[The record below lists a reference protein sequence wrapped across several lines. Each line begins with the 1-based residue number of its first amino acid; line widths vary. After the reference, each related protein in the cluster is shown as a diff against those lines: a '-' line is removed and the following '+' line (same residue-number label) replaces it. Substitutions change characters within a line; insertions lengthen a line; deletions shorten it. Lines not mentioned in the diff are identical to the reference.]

1 MAGNAASAVGQA
13 DAPARAGERATL
25 LGFVTDAASE
35 ASIREGMIDIVP
47 SVQIRR
53 HSIRQATAMLRRM
66 PSPEVLIVDIT
77 GEDAP
82 LAALHDLSEVV
93 EPSTRVLVV
102 GDRADMNFYRSLT
115 RDLGVA
121 EYLYKPLAK
130 EMVARMFGPACAQR
144 PVSSGA
150 LQGGRILAV
159 SGACGGVGT
168 TTIASNLAWYL
179 GEELKRHTLLF
190 DADIYTGNAAMML
203 GGRTG
208 TGLRLALETPSRIDE
223 LFVERAAQPVTER
236 LSVLAGDEKVTET
249 VEVAEGAG
257 RALLNALRRR
267 YNFVVADIP
276 AAPLPLYRELMM
288 LAHQRVLVMDP
299 TLASMRNTLRLL
311 ALPNGPDQVRRAI
324 IVLNRLGQPG
334 GLTRPQVEEALEMS
348 VDLVVPYQP
357 RQVNNAAT
365 LGTPATTATGG
376 FRVGI
381 QHLAREVA
389 FVNEATQEPA
399 IVGETGGG
407 GPFGIGKLFSKFGGR
422 A

>member
-1 MAGNAASAVGQA
+1 MVQNALAQ
-13 DAPARAGERATL
+13 APAETGQKPADRSTVMA
-25 LGFVTDAASE
+25 FVTDADSE
-35 ASIREGMIDIVP
+35 MALREGMTELVP
-47 SVQIRR
+47 SMQIKR
-53 HSIRQATAMLRRM
+53 HSIRQATALLRKM
-66 PSPEVLIVDIT
+66 PSPEVLVVDIT

-130 EMVARMFGPACAQR
+130 EMVARMFGPACLQR

-150 LQGGRILAV
+150 LQGGRIVAV

-168 TTIASNLAWYL
+168 TTIAANLSWYL

-190 DADIYTGNAAMML
+190 DPDIYTGNAAMML

-236 LSVLAGDEKVTET
+236 LSVLAGDEKVSESADI
-249 VEVAEGAG
+249 AEGAG
-257 RALLNALRRR
+257 RALLVALRRR
-267 YNFVVADIP
+267 YNFVVADVP
-276 AAPLPLYRELMM
+276 SSPVPVYRELLM

-311 ALPNGPDQVRRAI
+311 ALPTGPDQVRRAV

-334 GLTRPQVEEALEMS
+334 GLTRQQIEEALEMP
-348 VDLVVPYQP
+348 VDLAIPYKPQ
-357 RQVNNAAT
+357 QVGQAAT
-365 LGTPATTATGG
+365 MGTPACVASGG
-376 FRVGI
+376 FRTGI
-381 QHLAREVA
+381 LALAREVA
-389 FVNEATQEPA
+389 FVSNNGASGKPGA
-399 IVGETGGG
+399 A
-407 GPFGIGKLFSKFGGR
+407 GPFGLGRFIERLSGR
-422 A
+422 AE

>member
-1 MAGNAASAVGQA
+1 MAQQTLAQNAADSGQK
-13 DAPARAGERATL
+13 PAAERAAVM
-25 LGFVTDAASE
+25 GFVTDADSE
-35 ASIREGMIDIVP
+35 NALREGMSEIVP
-47 SVQIRR
+47 GILIKRN
-53 HSIRQATAMLRRM
+53 SIRQATALLRKM
-66 PSPEVLIVDIT
+66 PSPEVLVVDIT

-93 EPSTRVLVV
+93 EPNTRVLVI

-130 EMVARMFGPACAQR
+130 EMVARMFGPACLQR
-144 PVSSGA
+144 PVASGA
-150 LQGGRILAV
+150 LQGGRIVAV

-168 TTIASNLAWYL
+168 TTIAANLAWYL

-190 DADIYTGNAAMML
+190 DPDIYTGNAAMML

-236 LSVLAGDEKVTET
+236 LSVLAGDEKVTEAA
-249 VEVAEGAG
+249 EIAEGAG
-257 RALLNALRRR
+257 RALLAALRRR
-267 YNFVVADIP
+267 YNFVVSDVP
-276 AAPLPLYRELMM
+276 SAPVPVYRELLM

-311 ALPNGPDQVRRAI
+311 ALPTGPDQVRRAV

-334 GLTRPQVEEALEMS
+334 GLTRPQIEEALEMS
-348 VDLVVPYQP
+348 IDVAIPYQP
-357 RQVNNAAT
+357 RQLGQAAT
-365 LGTPATTATGG
+365 MGTPACTVSGG
-376 FRVGI
+376 FRNGMLA
-381 QHLAREVA
+381 LAREVA
-389 FVNEATQEPA
+389 FVAEGGLVIKPEPTA
-399 IVGETGGG
+399 G
-407 GPFGIGKLFSKFGGR
+407 FGLGALIGKLTGR
-422 A
+422 SE

>member
-1 MAGNAASAVGQA
+1 MASNTMTTPQA
-13 DAPARAGERATL
+13 DSGHKTGDRAMV
-25 LGFVTDAASE
+25 LGFVTDADSE
-35 ASIREGMIDIVP
+35 NAIRDGMAELVP
-47 SVQIRR
+47 SIQIKRN
-53 HSIRQATAMLRRM
+53 SIRQATALLRKL

-130 EMVARMFGPACAQR
+130 EMVARMFGPACMQR
-144 PVSSGA
+144 PVTSGA
-150 LQGGRILAV
+150 LQGGRIVVV

-190 DADIYTGNAAMML
+190 DPDIYTGNAAMML

-223 LFVERAAQPVTER
+223 LFVERASQPISER

-249 VEVAEGAG
+249 ADIAEGAG
-257 RALLNALRRR
+257 RALLGALRRR
-267 YNFVVADIP
+267 YNFVVADVPSSPVPI
-276 AAPLPLYRELMM
+276 YRELLM

-299 TLASMRNTLRLL
+299 TLASMRNALRLL
-311 ALPNGPDQVRRAI
+311 ALPTGPDQVRRAI

-334 GLTRPQVEEALEMS
+334 SLTRPQIEEALEMT
-348 VDLVVPYQP
+348 VDLVIPYQP
-357 RQVNNAAT
+357 RQVGSAAT
-365 LGTPATTATGG
+365 LGTPASSVGGG
-376 FRVGI
+376 FRNGI
-381 QHLAREVA
+381 LALAREVA
-389 FVNEATQEPA
+389 FVSDGAPLLNGSGV
-399 IVGETGGG
+399 IDR
-407 GPFGIGKLFSKFGGR
+407 FRLGKLLAKISGR
-422 A
+422 GE

>member
-1 MAGNAASAVGQA
+1 MASTAASAVGQA

-35 ASIREGMIDIVP
+35 AAIRDGMSDIVP

-168 TTIASNLAWYL
+168 TTIAANLAWYL

-249 VEVAEGAG
+249 ADVAEGAG

-267 YNFVVADIP
+267 YNFVVADVP
-276 AAPLPLYRELMM
+276 SAPLPLYRELMM

-334 GLTRPQVEEALEMS
+334 GLTRPQVEEALEMT

-365 LGTPATTATGG
+365 LGTPATSTNGG

-389 FVNEATQEPA
+389 FVSEATQEPA
-399 IVGETGGG
+399 IIGEPAGK
-407 GPFGIGKLFSKFGGR
+407 GPFGLGKLFNKIGGR
-422 A
+422 T

>member
-1 MAGNAASAVGQA
+1 MAQNTLAQTAPETGQKPAA
-13 DAPARAGERATL
+13 ERAAVM
-25 LGFVTDAASE
+25 GFVTDADSE
-35 ASIREGMIDIVP
+35 MALREGMAELVP
-47 SVQIRR
+47 SMLIKRN
-53 HSIRQATAMLRRM
+53 SIRQATALLRKM
-66 PSPEVLIVDIT
+66 PSPEVLVVDIT

-93 EPSTRVLVV
+93 EPNTRVLVI

-130 EMVARMFGPACAQR
+130 EMVARMFGPACLQR
-144 PVSSGA
+144 PVASGA
-150 LQGGRILAV
+150 LQGGRIVAV

-168 TTIASNLAWYL
+168 TTIAANLAWYL

-190 DADIYTGNAAMML
+190 DPDIYTGNAAMLL

-236 LSVLAGDEKVTET
+236 LSVLAGDEKVTEAADI
-249 VEVAEGAG
+249 AEGAG
-257 RALLNALRRR
+257 RALLAALRRR
-267 YNFVVADIP
+267 YNFVVADVP
-276 AAPLPLYRELMM
+276 SAPVPVYRELLM

-311 ALPNGPDQVRRAI
+311 ALPTGPDQVRRAV

-334 GLTRPQVEEALEMS
+334 GLTRPQIEEALEMPID
-348 VDLVVPYQP
+348 VAIPYQP
-357 RQVNNAAT
+357 RQVGQAAT
-365 LGTPATTATGG
+365 MGTPACTASGG
-376 FRVGI
+376 FRQGMLA
-381 QHLAREVA
+381 LAREVA
-389 FVNEATQEPA
+389 FVAEGALVVKQEGA
-399 IVGETGGG
+399 AAFSLGKIIDRLTGR
-407 GPFGIGKLFSKFGGR
+407 SE
-422 A
+422 

>member
-1 MAGNAASAVGQA
+1 MATNTLAAQPQDAAAKPVERSAVVA
-13 DAPARAGERATL
+13 
-25 LGFVTDAASE
+25 FVTDADSDLAL
-35 ASIREGMIDIVP
+35 REGMSELVP
-47 SVQIRR
+47 SIAIKRN
-53 HSIRQATAMLRRM
+53 SIRQATALLRKM
-66 PSPEVLIVDIT
+66 PSPEVLVVDIT

-93 EPSTRVLVV
+93 EPSTRVLVI

-130 EMVARMFGPACAQR
+130 EMVARMFGPACLQR
-144 PVSSGA
+144 PVASGA
-150 LQGGRILAV
+150 LQGGRIVVV

-168 TTIASNLAWYL
+168 TTIAANLAWYL

-190 DADIYTGNAAMML
+190 DPDIYTGNAAMML

-249 VEVAEGAG
+249 ADIAEGAG
-257 RALLNALRRR
+257 RALLAALRRR
-267 YNFVVADIP
+267 YNFVVADVP
-276 AAPLPLYRELMM
+276 SAPVPVYRELLM

-299 TLASMRNTLRLL
+299 TLASMRNVLRLL
-311 ALPNGPDQVRRAI
+311 ALPTGPDQVRRAV

-334 GLTRPQVEEALEMS
+334 GLTRPQIEEALETTID
-348 VDLVVPYQP
+348 VAIPYQP
-357 RQVNNAAT
+357 RQVGHAAT
-365 LGTPATTATGG
+365 MGTPACVSAGG
-376 FRVGI
+376 FRNGVLA
-381 QHLAREVA
+381 LAREVA
-389 FVNEATQEPA
+389 FVAE
-399 IVGETGGG
+399 GGLIPKGPQAASG
-407 GPFGIGKLFSKFGGR
+407 GLGALIGKLTGR
-422 A
+422 TE

>member
-1 MAGNAASAVGQA
+1 MASNTMTTPQA
-13 DAPARAGERATL
+13 ESGPKTGDRAMV
-25 LGFVTDAASE
+25 LGFVTDADSE
-35 ASIREGMIDIVP
+35 NAIRDGMAELVP
-47 SVQIRR
+47 SIQIKRN
-53 HSIRQATAMLRRM
+53 SIRQATALLRKL

-130 EMVARMFGPACAQR
+130 EMVARMFGPACMQR
-144 PVSSGA
+144 PVTSGA
-150 LQGGRILAV
+150 LQGGRIVVV

-190 DADIYTGNAAMML
+190 DPDIYTGNAAMML

-223 LFVERAAQPVTER
+223 LFVERASQPISER

-249 VEVAEGAG
+249 AEIAEGAG
-257 RALLNALRRR
+257 RALLGALRRR
-267 YNFVVADIP
+267 YNFVVADVP
-276 AAPLPLYRELMM
+276 SSPVPLYRELLM

-299 TLASMRNTLRLL
+299 TLASMRNALRLL
-311 ALPNGPDQVRRAI
+311 ALPTGPDQVRRAI

-334 GLTRPQVEEALEMS
+334 GLTRPQIEEALEMT
-348 VDLVVPYQP
+348 VDLVIPYQP
-357 RQVNNAAT
+357 RQVGSAAT
-365 LGTPATTATGG
+365 LGTPASSAGGG
-376 FRVGI
+376 FRNGI
-381 QHLAREVA
+381 LALAREVA
-389 FVNEATQEPA
+389 FVSDGAPLLNAS
-399 IVGETGGG
+399 G
-407 GPFGIGKLFSKFGGR
+407 SNDKFGLTKLLAKISRRGE
-422 A
+422 